1 MPAPAL
7 ADATITYHGMGAT
20 YALALTP
27 KGTGVLRTLAG
38 CLSLHNARGEDVAQ
52 RKLYAPSSSLF
63 FVPQLNFMP
72 AVGLYFVARQQRAG
86 QEAFRF
92 YALPAAPAKDP
103 FEIRTATACTGQA
116 RNLATQALAELKSHF
131 ATGAAAAS
139 WTIVEH
145 TAKSGTW
152 YELDPG
158 DVTVI
163 PAIIQCGRVAAAT
176 ADALTQRGYDG
187 KTIPALNYA
196 PALGLYIVR
205 PQPRERPSQ
214 TPSP

>member
-1 MPAPAL
+1 P
-7 ADATITYHGMGAT
+7 
-20 YALALTP
+20 
-27 KGTGVLRTLAG
+27 
-38 CLSLHNARGEDVAQ
+38 E
-52 RKLYAPSSSLF
+52 
-63 FVPQLNFMP
+63 
-72 AVGLYFVARQQRAG
+72 VGLYFVARQQQAG
-86 QEAFRF
+86 QETFRF
-92 YALPAAPAKDP
+92 YALPAATPKDP

-116 RNLATQALAELKSHF
+116 RNLATQSLNELKTHF
-131 ATGAAAAS
+131 TSGAAAPS

-163 PAIIQCGRVAAAT
+163 PAVIACGRVAAAT
-176 ADALTQRGYDG
+176 ADQLAQRGFDG

-205 PQPRERPSQ
+205 PQPR
-214 TPSP
+214 PSPSP

>member
-1 MPAPAL
+1 
-7 ADATITYHGMGAT
+7 
-20 YALALTP
+20 
-27 KGTGVLRTLAG
+27 
-38 CLSLHNARGEDVAQ
+38 
-52 RKLYAPSSSLF
+52 
-63 FVPQLNFMP
+63 
-72 AVGLYFVARQQRAG
+72 
-86 QEAFRF
+86 
-92 YALPAAPAKDP
+92 
-103 FEIRTATACTGQA
+103 
-116 RNLATQALAELKSHF
+116 LATQALSELKSRF
-131 ATGAAAAS
+131 GTGAAAAS

-158 DVTVI
+158 DVSVI

-176 ADALTQRGYDG
+176 SDQLANRGFDG

-205 PQPRERPSQ
+205 PQPRA

>member
-1 MPAPAL
+1 
-7 ADATITYHGMGAT
+7 
-20 YALALTP
+20 
-27 KGTGVLRTLAG
+27 
-38 CLSLHNARGEDVAQ
+38 
-52 RKLYAPSSSLF
+52 
-63 FVPQLNFMP
+63 MP
-72 AVGLYFVARQQRAG
+72 AVGLYFVARQQQAG

-92 YALPAAPAKDP
+92 YALPSAPPKDP

-116 RNLATQALAELKSHF
+116 RNLATQALGELKNHF
-131 ATGAAAAS
+131 SGGVSTPS
-139 WTIVEH
+139 WTIAEH

-163 PAIIQCGRVAAAT
+163 PAVIQCGRVAAGT
-176 ADALTQRGYDG
+176 ADQLAKRGFDG

-205 PQPRERPSQ
+205 PQPR
-214 TPSP
+214 PSPSPSP